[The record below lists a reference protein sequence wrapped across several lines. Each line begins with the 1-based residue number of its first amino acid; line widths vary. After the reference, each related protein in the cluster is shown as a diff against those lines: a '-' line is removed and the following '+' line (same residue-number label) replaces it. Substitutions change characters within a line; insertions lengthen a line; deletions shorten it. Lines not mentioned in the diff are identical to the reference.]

1 MILGGKPSGYKFFRN
16 LLKTNLVSENDL
28 KWLVSDEHQEFF
40 IGGADSEAIYNLR
53 LNFKIMV

>member
-1 MILGGKPSGYKFFRN
+1 MFLSGKPSGYKYFPN

-40 IGGADSEAIYNLR
+40 NGGADSKAIYSLC
-53 LNFKIMV
+53 LNFEIML